1 MSKYL
6 RTRKAICRISH
17 LSKWIVSRDYFRR
30 HPSETWKQ
38 SYKKKRK
45 KYLKYCNY
53 LPTGYSYIKGKQIP
67 FPCKYSDARKHFTL
81 WKVL

>member
-1 MSKYL
+1 MSKYS
-6 RTRKAICRISH
+6 RTRKAICRISC

-45 KYLKYCNY
+45 EYLKCCNC
-53 LPTGYSYIKGKQIP
+53 LPTGYSYIKRKYIP
-67 FPCKYSDARKHFTL
+67 FPCKYSDARKHFII
-81 WKVL
+81 WREV